1 MHNVYDVQKKSAKM
15 PIVITKSNETISDP
29 VSLFTALLQTETNP
43 LGLSQY
49 RSVKEL
55 KTNSK
60 HLKPFSVIE
69 SRTKETSFNA

>member
-49 RSVKEL
+49 EQL
-55 KTNSK
+55 KLVS
-60 HLKPFSVIE
+60 SAE
-69 SRTKETSFNA
+69 SRIKRALLWP